1 MCLLRTEIGLV
12 INVAEKIIQY
22 EELPKN
28 QSCSIKRKKKRLSF
42 GGIEFPVKG
51 DSPEGSHGLLG

>member
-1 MCLLRTEIGLV
+1 MKNFQRTRAVQLKE
-12 INVAEKIIQY
+12 
-22 EELPKN
+22 
-28 QSCSIKRKKKRLSF
+28 KKKRLSF